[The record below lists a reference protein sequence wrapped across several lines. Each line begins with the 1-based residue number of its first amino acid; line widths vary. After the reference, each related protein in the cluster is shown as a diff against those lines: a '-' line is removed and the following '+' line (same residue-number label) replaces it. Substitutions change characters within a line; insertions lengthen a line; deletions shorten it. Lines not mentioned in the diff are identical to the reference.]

1 MCVGALMGAQISAQD
16 LDQVR
21 NMAIL
26 GQHAKAKEAVDKF
39 LAVEKNAKKA
49 DGWFYKGFV
58 YNMVSRDTTKTLDE
72 SAALKEEALAALKKY
87 RDMDAKRELLE
98 ENSNSP
104 FFDIYSGYASDL
116 GIRAYNEKSFAKAA
130 DFFGKALEVH
140 DFIYT
145 NNITGANGFKFGA
158 LDTTLVIYSAIAAS
172 EAKNPDL
179 AAVYYKKLVDANVG
193 GDQYVDVYQKLADY
207 YKDKKNR
214 EALMALLEKAKV
226 VYPANNEYWVALE
239 VEYETEGVEKPA
251 LFSKYDALVTKYP
264 GNYTVCYNYAVEL
277 YHYIYAEE
285 NKTKDNSA
293 YKAKIQDVI
302 KAALA
307 AKSTS
312 EANFLMANFLYNY
325 SIDISDDA
333 KKLKGPKPE
342 DLKKKKELNAKS
354 DEIMMSAVPYAE
366 KVVSLFA
373 DIKKPKSS
381 EKINNR
387 QALIILS
394 NIYEAKKDQAK
405 SDYYNKLSKE
415 AY

>member
-26 GQHAKAKEAVDKF
+26 GQHAKAKEAIDKY

-116 GIRAYNEKSFAKAA
+116 GIRAYNDKNFGKAA
-130 DFFGKALEVH
+130 DFFSKALDVH
-140 DFIYT
+140 DFIYS

-158 LDTTLVIYSAIAAS
+158 LDTTLVIYTAIAAN
-172 EAKNPDL
+172 EAKNLDL

-207 YKDKKNR
+207 YKEKKNR

-226 VYPANNEYWVALE
+226 VYPTNNEYWVALE
-239 VEYETEGVEKPA
+239 VEYETDGVEKPA
-251 LFSKYDALVTKYP
+251 LFGKYDALVAKYP

-293 YKAKIQDVI
+293 YKAKIQEVI

-354 DEIMMSAVPYAE
+354 DEVMMSAVPYAE
-366 KVVSLFA
+366 KVISLFA

-405 SDYYNKLSKE
+405 ADYYNKLSKE